1 MVASGGH
8 PRVKRTACAL
18 AALAVGLAGALL
30 PAARAA
36 GLDFA
41 QLEASSSSSTVVLLK
56 ALTPASAETPAPLL
70 SATGTRWADGQSV
83 AVGAAYRWTLAAGGG
98 HALRAGIGA
107 GIDHF
112 RSRAEGDS
120 PEETGGSLRAQ
131 AEADGALGAG
141 AARYYLL
148 AQATT
153 FRDGWFATA
162 QVSLSDA
169 GAGLELSRYGDES
182 YHSTTA
188 ILRLPLG
195 TAGWTLRLGAVQ
207 DNDGRRALAGIGY
220 NGF

>member
-1 MVASGGH
+1 LKHVAY
-8 PRVKRTACAL
+8 AL
-18 AALAVGLAGALL
+18 AALVVGAASALL
-30 PAARAA
+30 PAAHAA

-41 QLEASSSSSTVVLLK
+41 QFEASSSSSTVVLLK
-56 ALTPASAETPAPLL
+56 ALAPGSAEAPAPLV
-70 SATGTRWADGQSV
+70 SATGTRWSDGQSV
-83 AVGAAYRWTLAAGGG
+83 AAGAAYRWTLAIGGG

-120 PEETGGSLRAQ
+120 PEKTGASLRAQ
-131 AEADGALGAG
+131 AEADGALGS

-162 QVSLSDA
+162 QVGLNDA
-169 GAGLELSRYGDES
+169 GAGLELSRYGDVD

-188 ILRLPLG
+188 VLRLPLG
-195 TAGWTLRLGAVQ
+195 AAGWTLRLGAVQ
-207 DNDGRRALAGIGY
+207 DKDGRRALFGVGY